1 MKPYA
6 RNAGAIAFCI
16 AALLALPAH
25 AAPAVTTLGE
35 LFAIARES
43 EPGYLA
49 AKASVAASK
58 ARTRQ
63 AFGAMLPQLTANA
76 TANGNR
82 RRYDTLGSSPSTL
95 HDRYHADTDQVS
107 LTQPLW
113 HAANN
118 AALREARDG
127 TAQAEYQLMD
137 TEQQLYVK
145 LATAWFDL
153 MQARDEVKFTT
164 AQREA
169 LRAQWEIARRAAT
182 LGAQGEPQAEEAHA
196 KFEEASADEA
206 SAEMDVASKLAAVE
220 QWVGP
225 ADDLQQP
232 YLKPDA
238 ELPDLI
244 GDDLDAWLEQVD
256 THSPAV
262 LAAAR
267 AITAA
272 DEEVAKQHA
281 GHQPTLD
288 LVASY
293 GKNAQAVGNFPGQAG
308 YDIRTLTV
316 GLQLNVPLY
325 SGGTQSAK
333 VAEALA
339 MRDKAYDDMVAAR
352 RQAILSIKDAFY
364 GWHAGAAK
372 ARAARIAVSAAETGL
387 AAATRGSAKGLKTEA
402 DVLAA
407 QQQLAGARRD
417 MLKGR
422 YQQLTAFIK
431 LKATLGELSI
441 TDVDELDNCFSAQT
455 QVATR

>member
-1 MKPYA
+1 
-6 RNAGAIAFCI
+6 
-16 AALLALPAH
+16 
-25 AAPAVTTLGE
+25 
-35 LFAIARES
+35 
-43 EPGYLA
+43 
-49 AKASVAASK
+49 
-58 ARTRQ
+58 
-63 AFGAMLPQLTANA
+63 
-76 TANGNR
+76 
-82 RRYDTLGSSPSTL
+82 
-95 HDRYHADTDQVS
+95 
-107 LTQPLW
+107 
-113 HAANN
+113 
-118 AALREARDG
+118 
-127 TAQAEYQLMD
+127 
-137 TEQQLYVK
+137 
-145 LATAWFDL
+145 
-153 MQARDEVKFTT
+153 
-164 AQREA
+164 
-169 LRAQWEIARRAAT
+169 
-182 LGAQGEPQAEEAHA
+182 
-196 KFEEASADEA
+196 
-206 SAEMDVASKLAAVE
+206 MDVASKLAAVE